1 MDECVDGCGNSQ
13 SCEAHGKFGKEVKH
27 FFTKKGF
34 ARMVIGFLEEFTVLK
49 RTYRRN
55 MKDLS
60 ERMCTGISLKLLHMK
75 KSAAVW
81 CPNLEQW
88 S

>member
-27 FFTKKGF
+27 LCYKKGF
-34 ARMVIGFLEEFTVLK
+34 ALMVIGFLEEFTVLK
-49 RTYRRN
+49 
-55 MKDLS
+55 KDVWKKS
-60 ERMCTGISLKLLHMK
+60 MCAGISLKLLHMK

-81 CPNLEQW
+81 CPHLEQW
-88 S
+88 SSISCL